1 MARIINLVKMR
12 LSVIT
17 KTDVKQ
23 IVCTEVSLI
32 FVNISALVTFNCND
46 GERVKATKK
55 AIDNYI
61 HVISE

>member
-1 MARIINLVKMR
+1 MINLVKMR

-23 IVCTEVSLI
+23 IVCTEVLLI
-32 FVNISALVTFNCND
+32 FVNISALVTFSCND
-46 GERVKATKK
+46 SEQIKVTKK
-55 AIDNYI
+55 AVDNYI